1 MADVFVTGVTGY
13 IGGSI
18 AVGLLAAGH
27 QVTGLTR
34 DPAKD
39 EALRALGV
47 VPVHGKLDDLD
58 LLRAQAARADAV
70 VNAAS
75 SDHRQAVDALV
86 EGLAGSDR
94 PLLHTSGT
102 SVVSDQA
109 GGEASDRVFTEA
121 TEYQP
126 VPDKVARVELDRA
139 VVSAAERGVRSVV
152 LCNSLIYGTGRGLRP
167 DSLQVPELIR
177 QARESGIARHV
188 GAGANVWST
197 VHIDDLVALYLAALG
212 SAPAGSFFYVENG
225 EVSFAALTA
234 AIAESLGLGE
244 PESWDEDSAAAEW
257 GEEVARHALASNSR
271 VRSDLARTVLG
282 WRPRHSSVL
291 DWIRTESTRPSAG
304 QPAANR

>member
-1 MADVFVTGVTGY
+1 MSEVFVTGVTGY

-18 AVGLLAAGH
+18 AAGLLAAGH
-27 QVTGLTR
+27 RVTGLTR

-39 EALRALGV
+39 EALRDFGITPLRGE
-47 VPVHGKLDDLD
+47 LDDLE
-58 LLRAQAARADAV
+58 LLRDQAARSDAV

-75 SDHRQAVDALV
+75 SDHRAAVDALI
-86 EGLAGSDR
+86 EGLAGTGR

-109 GGEASDRVFTEA
+109 GGEASDRVFTET
-121 TEYQP
+121 TEYRP
-126 VPDKVARVELDRA
+126 VPDKIARVELDRA
-139 VVSAAERGVRSVV
+139 VVAAAERGVRSVV
-152 LCNSLIYGTGRGLRP
+152 LCNSLIYGTGRGLRR

-177 QARESGIARHV
+177 QARESGVARHV

-197 VHIDDLVALYLAALG
+197 VHIDDLVDLYLVALDSAA
-212 SAPAGSFFYVENG
+212 AGSFFYVENG

-244 PESWDEDSAAAEW
+244 PRGWDEESAAAEW

-271 VRSDLARTVLG
+271 VRSDLARSVLG

-291 DWIRTESTRPSAG
+291 DWIRAETSR
-304 QPAANR
+304 